1 MSASASTPLLRA
13 EGLRVSYTDR
23 FTLDI
28 ERLDVPEGGTLAIL
42 GPSGSGKSTLLRVL
56 GLLEEPDSGRV
67 LLAGKRVDTRSR
79 EGRLEMAAVFQDPY
93 LFHGTVADNVALG
106 LRLRGVPRSER
117 PDRVAA
123 SLERVGLSDMGD
135 ASALQLSGGEAQRV
149 ALARALVLEPKVLL
163 LDEPLTSLDT
173 PLKRDMMVEFS
184 RILHHAGT
192 TAVYVTH
199 DQEEAA
205 VVADRA
211 AVLRDGRIIAEGP
224 VEDVIGLPRDDWL
237 AGFVG
242 MAPPLRGTVVA
253 AEEGALRVDCDGVEV
268 VAVGT
273 LAKGTPVRL
282 GIRPEDVALVGEG
295 EDLPPT
301 SIRNLVHTKVVEV
314 SPRGATYVVT
324 VGHGSFGLAASVSRA
339 AVRELAIVPEMPVI
353 AAFKATAVRVTADE
367 GAEAVV

>member
-1 MSASASTPLLRA
+1 MNASASTPLLRA

-28 ERLDVPEGGTLAIL
+28 ECLDVPEGGTLALL

-56 GLLEEPDSGRV
+56 GLLEQPDSGRV

-79 EGRLEMAAVFQDPY
+79 EGRLEMAAVFQNPY
-93 LFHGTVADNVALG
+93 LFHGTVAENVALG

-117 PDRVAA
+117 PGRVEA

-135 ASALQLSGGEAQRV
+135 ASALRLSGGEAQRV
-149 ALARALVLEPKVLL
+149 ALARALVLAPKVLL
-163 LDEPLTSLDT
+163 LDEPLTSLDA

-184 RILHHAGT
+184 RILHHGGT

-199 DQEEAA
+199 DQEEAG

-211 AVLRDGRIIAEGP
+211 AVLRDGRIVAEGP

-242 MAPPLRGTVVA
+242 MEPPLRGTVLS
-253 AEEGALRVDCDGVEV
+253 AEDGAIHVDCDGVEI
-268 VAVGT
+268 VAVGA
-273 LAKGTPVRL
+273 LPAGTPVRL
-282 GIRPEDVALVGEG
+282 GIRPEDVALVKEG
-295 EDLPPT
+295 EDIPAT
-301 SIRNLVHTKVVEV
+301 SIRNLIHTEVLSV

-324 VGHGSFGLAASVSRA
+324 VGHGSLRLAASVSRA
-339 AVRELAIVPEMPVI
+339 AVRELSIAPEVAVV
-353 AAFKATAVRVTADE
+353 AAFKATAVRVTADDR
-367 GAEAVV
+367 AEVMV